1 VVEADR
7 TALTSLGLDDE
18 TIDAVVAAARAEIE
32 RAAAETPADA
42 GESGTES

>member
-7 TALTSLGLDDE
+7 AALTLLGLDDE
-18 TIDAVVAAARAEIE
+18 TIDAVVAAARAEME
-32 RAAAETPADA
+32 RGAAETPAEG